1 MEKLLVTQA
10 LDERDLLAKK
20 IIDKISS
27 ASFIDVIKNNETN
40 VSESRIPRE
49 EFDQNATSAI
59 QQINDLIDRYNRIDA
74 ALVASNA
81 QTTIETSYGTYTVAA
96 AISLRTRLR
105 DSRVAMSRC
114 FETLLLRKM
123 NTDYEDAVNRT
134 ESKNHALNQMAES
147 MRLSILGKDSRVK
160 DDRPLDVVEAYI
172 RENTTVLEDPLGLK
186 DKIAEMKEK
195 QATLLRELETQ
206 VKVSNATTYIE
217 I

>member
-105 DSRVAMSRC
+105 DVRVGMSRC

-123 NTDYEDAVNRT
+123 STDYEEAVRST

-172 RENTTVLEDPLGLK
+172 RENTTVLEDPLCLK